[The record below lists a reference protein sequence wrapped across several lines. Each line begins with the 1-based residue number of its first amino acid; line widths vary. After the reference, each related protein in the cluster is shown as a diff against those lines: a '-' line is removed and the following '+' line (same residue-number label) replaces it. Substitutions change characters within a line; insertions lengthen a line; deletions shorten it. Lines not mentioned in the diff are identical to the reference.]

1 MSRILKQKINNRL
14 VLGKSIIN
22 EADIGEEVELVIQ
35 KGAIFILPSVR
46 LEGWELLKKF
56 GEDAVEGILD
66 NPSENHNQYLY
77 GEKK

>member
-1 MSRILKQKINNRL
+1 MSRILRQKINNRL

-22 EADIGEEVELVIQ
+22 EANIGEDVEVVIQ
-35 KGAIFILPSVR
+35 EGAIFILPSVK
-46 LEGWELLKKF
+46 LEGWELLKTF
-56 GEDAVEGILD
+56 GEDAVEGILT